1 MNHLT
6 NEQIS
11 KIRRLLTDLT
21 THEHRE
27 SSYLRAYYLCAYKAL
42 HLSRGLYKS
51 HLFMQNKANLLDAQM
66 NVTSVLTK
74 DYERNDIFAVPENKA
89 NSNPIK
95 PNLPDAQMS
104 VNSILTKDYERND
117 IFAVPENKANSNP
130 IKPNLPNSQP
140 KSTQKLKNP
149 QYRAIKKPRTG
160 LRPRISYLVN
170 RISNIVSQISYLVSR
185 EAYLAQM
192 KKALLQEQGFNI
204 KQQLRCGPHKK
215 YCP

>member
-149 QYRAIKKPRTG
+149 QYRAIKKPCSF
-160 LRPRISYLVN
+160 P
-170 RISNIVSQISYLVSR
+170 
-185 EAYLAQM
+185 
-192 KKALLQEQGFNI
+192 QGFNI
-204 KQQLRCGPHKK
+204 KQQLSRPFDIPFDKLRVRSGQAAKMPDLSQPT
-215 YCP
+215 YSNNWLRLNYPLERR